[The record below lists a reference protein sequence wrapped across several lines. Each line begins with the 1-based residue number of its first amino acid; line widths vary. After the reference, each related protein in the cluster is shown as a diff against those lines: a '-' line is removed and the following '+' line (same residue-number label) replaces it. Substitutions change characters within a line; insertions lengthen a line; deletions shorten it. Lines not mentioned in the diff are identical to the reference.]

1 MDKGAKLL
9 VFIFILISTPLW
21 ASCSSPSDDPFEVEE
36 VETYYEEILPSDAPI
51 TTNVF
56 YETYTLNGPVG
67 QSGACYGDYLFI
79 ATANLKDIKMYNLRN
94 KSLVYALDT
103 TGFADFLKDSP
114 SVYHC
119 NQACFGPDFYQEG
132 DPFPLLYISQRNN
145 VEGRCFYQVFRIV
158 LPDLEG
164 EEYESFSLELVQ
176 TIYLPVMTIRN
187 SLGNANLVIDGEKR
201 LMYTYS
207 RNNKSTDFNYGQCKI
222 SVFTLPSFYESK
234 VVYEAMDILDSYYL
248 GCSAVNM
255 QGGVIHDNKLYIG
268 QGYKS
273 CGYIN
278 LRIVDLENKKL
289 EKTVDLLNAGFT
301 QEPEGLY
308 VYDNRLMMSVNGS
321 NIYEFLSVD
330 SLAVW

>member
-1 MDKGAKLL
+1 MNNCTKLL
-9 VFIFILISTPLW
+9 FFIFILISTPLW
-21 ASCSSPSDDPFEVEE
+21 ASCSSSVDDVFEAEE
-36 VETYYEEILPSDAPI
+36 VETYYEEIIPSEAPV

-56 YETYTLNGPVG
+56 YETYSLNGPVG
-67 QSGACYGDYLFI
+67 QSGACYGDYLFV
-79 ATANLKDIKMYNLRN
+79 ASVYLKDIAMYNMRT
-94 KSLVYALDT
+94 KSLVYTLNAT
-103 TGFADFLKDSP
+103 NFADFIKDSP

-119 NQACFGPDFYQEG
+119 NQACFGPDFYAEG

-145 VEGRCFYQVFRIV
+145 VNGRCFYQVFRIIM
-158 LPDLEG
+158 PELEG
-164 EEYESFSLELVQ
+164 EEYDSFSLEQVQ
-176 TIYLPVMTIRN
+176 TIYLPAMNIRN
-187 SLGNANLVIDGEKR
+187 SLGNANLIIDGENR

-222 SVFTLPSFYESK
+222 SVFSLPELTDTE
-234 VVYEAMDILDSYYL
+234 VVYETMDILDSYYL

-301 QEPEGLY
+301 AEPEGLY
-308 VYDNRLMMSVNGS
+308 VFDNRLMMSVNGAS
-321 NIYEFLSVD
+321 IYEFLSVD
-330 SLAVW
+330 SLAIW